1 MSSTVTWRATCSA
14 PDEVWIPRRL
24 QQLKSE
30 VGEDGR
36 LQELHQS
43 VYLDQHFHSHGQVGV
58 SSDDI
63 TSMAVGACQEAEAE
77 HGACT
82 VAPAAVQAVEEVSSS
97 FSGCGFCQQAAQSL
111 DLWSKSE
118 AQVESWVACTV
129 MCLVLR
135 LSASSQLAL

>member
-1 MSSTVTWRATCSA
+1 MQVYQLPALVRANGEVLAKSKLAPMSSTVTWRATCSA

-63 TSMAVGACQEAEAE
+63 TSMAVGSC
-77 HGACT
+77 
-82 VAPAAVQAVEEVSSS
+82 
-97 FSGCGFCQQAAQSL
+97 
-111 DLWSKSE
+111 
-118 AQVESWVACTV
+118 
-129 MCLVLR
+129 
-135 LSASSQLAL
+135 